1 MRSQEFALPVQYI
14 RQIADQVARMNA
26 EMPASFRRKHW
37 DGMPS
42 GDVQLLPLGE
52 FEQLVQ
58 DAITTTAEPAFG
70 LLVGDRMQINSHGML
85 GYAAMNSATLREA
98 IALMEQY
105 LQIRTLL
112 VRVRHA
118 VVGAEIHLSFEEAI
132 PLQLPLVRRSVL
144 ETIVLT
150 IKNLFDHITAGA
162 ARTVYASFPF
172 SEPPY
177 AALAREM
184 FGCAVRY
191 EQAWCGFVF
200 PADALDIP
208 LSMADPITQ
217 RQAIQ
222 VCQKELDK
230 TSRQHSWAG
239 KLQRLLLETQSTFPS
254 LNVAAR
260 LLNVTS
266 RTLHR
271 RLVEEGTSYRDV
283 IDEVRQLLAVEHLKV
298 GKLSVDEIAFS
309 LGYTD
314 TANFRRAFIRWTG
327 LSPSAF
333 RDRV

>member
-1 MRSQEFALPVQYI
+1 MRTQDFALPVQYI

-37 DGMPS
+37 DGLPA
-42 GDVQLLPLGE
+42 GDVQVLPLDE
-52 FEQLVQ
+52 FEQLVN
-58 DAITTTAEPAFG
+58 DAITATAEPAFG
-70 LLVGDRMQINSHGML
+70 LLVGERMQVNSHGML
-85 GYAAMNSATLREA
+85 GYAAVNSATLRDA

-105 LQIRTLL
+105 LQIRTQL
-112 VRVRHA
+112 VRVRHTVA
-118 VVGAEIHLSFEEAI
+118 NDEVRIHFEESI

-150 IKNLFDHITAGA
+150 IKNLFDQVTSGA
-162 ARTVYASFPF
+162 VRTLRACFPF
-172 SEPPY
+172 AEPAH
-177 AALAREM
+177 AALAAEM
-184 FGCAVRY
+184 FSCEVRY

-200 PADALDIP
+200 PVEALDIP
-208 LSMADPITQ
+208 LSMADPVTL
-217 RQAIQ
+217 RQAVE

-230 TSRQHSWAG
+230 TSRQQSWAG
-239 KLQRLLLETQSTFPS
+239 KLRRLLLETQGTFPS

-260 LLNVTS
+260 LLNVTA

-271 RLVEEGTSYRDV
+271 RLVEEGTSYREV
-283 IDEVRQLLAVEHLKV
+283 IDEVRQLLAAEHLKV
-298 GKLSVDEIAFS
+298 GKLSVDEIAFT

-333 RDRV
+333 RDQA